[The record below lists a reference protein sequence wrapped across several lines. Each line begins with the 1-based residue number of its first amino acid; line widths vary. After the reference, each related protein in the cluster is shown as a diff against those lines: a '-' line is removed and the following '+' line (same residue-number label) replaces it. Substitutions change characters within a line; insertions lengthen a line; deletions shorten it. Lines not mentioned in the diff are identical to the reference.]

1 MILKFWFKQP
11 GGWRATPRVKKT
23 EGTAGLKE
31 RSGQGGHQLGTCI
44 NPSLLCSTLLV
55 VALWEL
61 RQLQKLS
68 SVADHLSN
76 PSSPAGPTDRAR
88 GILPHISRLFCTF
101 RTIVSMYTPK
111 DSLWEDFHL
120 PIRIPDGFIGPGQHS
135 VIRLQR

>member
-76 PSSPAGPTDRAR
+76 PSSPAGPTEHVEWTQKLNK
-88 GILPHISRLFCTF
+88 GEVHFLFF
-101 RTIVSMYTPK
+101 R
-111 DSLWEDFHL
+111 F
-120 PIRIPDGFIGPGQHS
+120 
-135 VIRLQR
+135 